1 MLFLSIF
8 FQYSLYFSDNGRIVN
23 DPKFGLTAQ
32 VGAKNH
38 QTAAATSSQSPQAA
52 AISSQAHQTAAG
64 ISSQSHQT
72 AAIPSQSFQA
82 APNFRQSIQAAA
94 ISSQSNQ
101 AAVISSQ
108 SNQVAASSSQNTL
121 AGYFPTNPQLLHQQ
135 SLQAPSHRPGLEGG
149 GGLLRGFVAE
159 HDAASHSEA
168 AMAAA
173 HSLVSGIPRGPA
185 AAKQTLQHISQHT
198 KDKVRAICIIH
209 IST

>member
-101 AAVISSQ
+101 AA
-108 SNQVAASSSQNTL
+108 ASSSQNT
-121 AGYFPTNPQLLHQQ
+121 GYFPTNPQLLHQQ
-135 SLQAPSHRPGLEGG
+135 SLQSPSHRPGLEGG

-185 AAKQTLQHISQHT
+185 ASKQTLQHISQHT
-198 KDKVRAICIIH
+198 KDKVRAICIID
-209 IST
+209 IELFE

>member
-8 FQYSLYFSDNGRIVN
+8 FQYSVYFSDNGRIVN

-101 AAVISSQ
+101 AA
-108 SNQVAASSSQNTL
+108 ASSSQNTL

-135 SLQAPSHRPGLEGG
+135 SLQSPSHRPGLEGG

-173 HSLVSGIPRGPA
+173 HSLVSGIPRGTA
-185 AAKQTLQHISQHT
+185 ASKQTLQHISQHT

>member
-101 AAVISSQ
+101 AA
-108 SNQVAASSSQNTL
+108 ASSSQNTL

-135 SLQAPSHRPGLEGG
+135 SLQSPSHRPGLEGG

>member
-101 AAVISSQ
+101 AA
-108 SNQVAASSSQNTL
+108 ASSSQNTL

-135 SLQAPSHRPGLEGG
+135 SLQSPSHRPGLEGG

-185 AAKQTLQHISQHT
+185 ASKQTLQHISQHT

-209 IST
+209 TST

>member
-64 ISSQSHQT
+64 ISSQTHQT
-72 AAIPSQSFQA
+72 AGIPSQSFQA

-101 AAVISSQ
+101 AA
-108 SNQVAASSSQNTL
+108 ASSSQNT
-121 AGYFPTNPQLLHQQ
+121 GYFPTNPQLLHQQ
-135 SLQAPSHRPGLEGG
+135 SLQSPSHRPGLEGG

>member
-101 AAVISSQ
+101 AA
-108 SNQVAASSSQNTL
+108 ASSSQNTL

-135 SLQAPSHRPGLEGG
+135 SLQSPSHRPGLEGG

-209 IST
+209 TST